1 MVFAR
6 AAKHRCS
13 NHLRPS
19 ALRFAKETV
28 KREGISNALIRSKGI
43 NTVVC
48 LSRRTRDKN
57 KGEASKGGRKRKTDK
72 KGHKI
77 AQKEKN
83 TWRRRDTAT
92 PAPDISSAWGKIQ
105 GE

>member
-28 KREGISNALIRSKGI
+28 KREGISSALIRSKGI

-57 KGEASKGGRKRKTDK
+57 KGEASKGVKR
-72 KGHKI
+72 
-77 AQKEKN
+77 EKQ
-83 TWRRRDTAT
+83 TRRGT
-92 PAPDISSAWGKIQ
+92 K
-105 GE
+105 

>member
-28 KREGISNALIRSKGI
+28 KREGISSALIRSKGI

-48 LSRRTRDKN
+48 LSRTRDKN
-57 KGEASKGGRKRKTDK
+57 KGEASKGV
-72 KGHKI
+72 
-77 AQKEKN
+77 KEKN
-83 TWRRRDTAT
+83 RQEGAQNSTE
-92 PAPDISSAWGKIQ
+92 
-105 GE
+105 GEEHMETDRHSHPCS